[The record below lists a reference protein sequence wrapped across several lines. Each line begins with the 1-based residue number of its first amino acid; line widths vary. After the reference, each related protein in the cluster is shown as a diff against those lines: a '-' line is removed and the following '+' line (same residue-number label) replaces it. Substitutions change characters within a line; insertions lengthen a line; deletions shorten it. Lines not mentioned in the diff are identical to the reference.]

1 MDKQKNADDI
11 CGKFAVDL
19 SAYHDNE
26 LEGKERDAMKRHLDG
41 CGSCRRDLEKMTKI
55 SSAMNSLNQPADL
68 ELRLL
73 EDLKKTLK
81 LPEEQENG
89 GSEVLTS

>member
-19 SAYHDNE
+19 SAFHDSE
-26 LEGKERDAMKRHLDG
+26 LEGQERDAMKRHLEG
-41 CGSCRRDLEKMTKI
+41 CESCRRDLEKMTKI

-89 GSEVLTS
+89 GRKC

>member
-1 MDKQKNADDI
+1 MAKQKNADDV

-19 SAYHDNE
+19 SAYHDGE

-55 SSAMNSLNQPADL
+55 SSAMNSLNQPVDQ
-68 ELRLL
+68 EHRLL
-73 EDLKKTLK
+73 EDLKRALQ
-81 LPEEQENG
+81 LPKARE
-89 GSEVLTS
+89 TADRKR